1 MIDLE
6 KAKSEFFKFVS
17 DYDETESNIS
27 VKKYHCIR
35 VMENALAIAKSL
47 ELTEEEINLAGL
59 IGILHDVARFEQWKR
74 FKNFSDKRTGFDHGD
89 EAAKMLENPEFLRRF
104 VNDDKNDELI
114 VKAVRNH
121 NKYKIEDGLTEREL
135 LHAKII
141 RDADKLDIFM
151 ESVEKMYLTPEM
163 IEATEN
169 SYVSESYYSQFMKE
183 IQIKRVPEQTALDM
197 IISYVAFIY
206 DINFKYSCEI
216 IEKES
221 YIDGML
227 DAFDYKLDST
237 KVQIEE
243 IREFAKNYLNRRLG
257 K

>member
-1 MIDLE
+1 
-6 KAKSEFFKFVS
+6 
-17 DYDETESNIS
+17 
-27 VKKYHCIR
+27 
-35 VMENALAIAKSL
+35 
-47 ELTEEEINLAGL
+47 
-59 IGILHDVARFEQWKR
+59 
-74 FKNFSDKRTGFDHGD
+74 
-89 EAAKMLENPEFLRRF
+89 
-104 VNDDKNDELI
+104 
-114 VKAVRNH
+114 
-121 NKYKIEDGLTEREL
+121 
-135 LHAKII
+135 
-141 RDADKLDIFM
+141 M

-206 DINFKYSCEI
+206 DINFKYSCEV